1 MSHCGLFFLFYLLIV
16 GKSSSRNVNEVTTLF
31 LRKTLDMKELRY
43 LYFCRDVF
51 EGFIWPS
58 YILITFP
65 WVLRDAFVLKIPD
78 IRI

>member
-1 MSHCGLFFLFYLLIV
+1 MWHCGLFFLFYLLIV

-31 LRKTLDMKELRY
+31 LRKTFDMKELRY
-43 LYFCRDVF
+43 LYFCPDIF

-78 IRI
+78 MRI